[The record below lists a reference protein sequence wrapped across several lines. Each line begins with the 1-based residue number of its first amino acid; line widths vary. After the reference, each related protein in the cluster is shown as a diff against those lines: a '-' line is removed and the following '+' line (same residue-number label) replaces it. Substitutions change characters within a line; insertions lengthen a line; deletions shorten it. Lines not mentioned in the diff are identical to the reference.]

1 MELKEKLIELRGEK
15 GWSQDDLALK
25 LNVTRQAVSKWERGA
40 AVPSM
45 ENLVYIGRLYGV
57 PLDELVNGERQCE
70 EAPATVVAVEPESI
84 PASRRHSP
92 LRLMVAAILAGCV
105 LLTMTVSVIVIWIA
119 AFRTPEQSKN
129 EIIWTEDM
137 EGEKIDFSEINSM
150 PVGPGGVLI
159 IKDETK

>member
-70 EAPATVVAVEPESI
+70 EAPATAVAVSEKPEAGEKRGR
-84 PASRRHSP
+84 PKP
-92 LRLMVAAILAGCV
+92 LQLVGAGILAACIFMTAIVSLITLYYIISTEREEPKDG
-105 LLTMTVSVIVIWIA
+105 LTITN
-119 AFRTPEQSKN
+119 QD
-129 EIIWTEDM
+129 DM
-137 EGEKIDFSEINSM
+137 EWEDIDWDDLKPYEWTWEVSE
-150 PVGPGGVLI
+150 
-159 IKDETK
+159 